1 MVRVLLCLLFPLM
14 LLAQEVPETP
24 VVPVPQET
32 PKKQEE
38 KKQRPQAPV
47 APAPQAPAA
56 TKITGLAD
64 DFPMG
69 EENYLPDYK
78 ADAAVMPTPD
88 SKETHPE
95 QVQPSSGKGFSIT
108 SLFQGDRTFLNV
120 LLLCALIG
128 IFVLYH
134 LRGRR
139 QR

>member
-1 MVRVLLCLLFPLM
+1 MFRVLLCLLFPVMLM
-14 LLAQEVPETP
+14 AQEVPETP
-24 VVPVPQET
+24 VEPVPQET

-47 APAPQAPAA
+47 PAPAPQAPAA
-56 TKITGLAD
+56 TKIQGIAD

-78 ADAAVMPTPD
+78 AE
-88 SKETHPE
+88 S
-95 QVQPSSGKGFSIT
+95 VQPEPDPKANQPEPTQPSNGKGFSFG
-108 SLFQGDRTFLNV
+108 SLFQGDKTLFNV
-120 LLLCALIG
+120 LVLCALIG